1 MTRQTSMARQDKC
14 CKTRMKIWTTNL
26 YSRKVCKYIAL
37 LRLSKTF
44 NCAYQKYLQLHLPSL
59 SFTLSAFFSCLYL
72 FLALFVL
79 FSLFFVLLFGHPCYL
94 IAADEGAVAVS
105 SSLGFLSHAATLSC
119 CSNTKNKNK
128 K

>member
-1 MTRQTSMARQDKC
+1 MARQDKR
-14 CKTRMKIWTTNL
+14 KTRMKIWTTNL
-26 YSRKVCKYIAL
+26 YSRKVCKNVAL

-59 SFTLSAFFSCLYL
+59 SFILSAFFSCLYL

-79 FSLFFVLLFGHPCYL
+79 FSVLLFGHPCYL

-128 K
+128 KEHFL